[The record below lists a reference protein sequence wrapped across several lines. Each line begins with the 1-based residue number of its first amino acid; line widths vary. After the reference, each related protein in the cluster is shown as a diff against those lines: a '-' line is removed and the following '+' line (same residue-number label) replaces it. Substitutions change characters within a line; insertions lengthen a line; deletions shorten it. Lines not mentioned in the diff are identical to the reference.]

1 MALTARK
8 QLTYWGIAAA
18 VVLLA
23 LWLLGDILL
32 PFIIGGAIAYF
43 LDPVADWFERRGLSR
58 TLAVTIIALIATLLF
73 ALAVLLVIPT
83 LVAQATELVQQ
94 APELLRQLEG
104 SLTRSFPGLGEVE
117 PALQRSLQG
126 LGEFIRERGGDLIGG
141 VLVSARSLVGLFFF
155 LLIVPVVAFYMLL
168 DWDHMVAQVDAL
180 LPRQHQPTIRRLAS
194 EVDETLSGFLRGQ
207 ATVMLIVGVYYAGAL
222 MIAGLNFGL
231 VVGFLAGLVSFI
243 PYVGAIVG
251 GGLALGLA
259 LFQFWGEW
267 PMIAVIAAIFLSGQV
282 LEGNVLTPK
291 LVGDSVGLHPVWLLV
306 ALSAFGAAF
315 GFVGLLAA
323 VPLAAVL
330 GVLTRFGIE
339 RYLASTLYQGTDA
352 AEPGA
357 ASGPAPPT
365 DPAAGPAPG
374 SAAAPVPRPTPPA
387 GPPPPAR
394 ARRAS

>member
-1 MALTARK
+1 MALSSRK
-8 QLTYWGIAAA
+8 QLTYWGLTAAA
-18 VVLLA
+18 VLGV

-32 PFIIGGAIAYF
+32 PFIIGSAVAYF

-58 TLAVTIIALIATLLF
+58 TVAVTLIALAATLVF
-73 ALAVLLVIPT
+73 AVIVLLVIPA
-83 LVAQATELVQQ
+83 LVGQAAALVQQ
-94 APELLRQLEG
+94 APDLLSQLEEQ
-104 SLTRSFPGLGEVE
+104 LTLRFPSLGEVE
-117 PALQRSLQG
+117 PFLERSLTDIG
-126 LGEFIRERGGDLIGG
+126 AFISERGGQLIGG

-168 DWDHMVAQVDAL
+168 DWDRMVTQVDRL
-180 LPRQHQPTIRRLAS
+180 LPREHAPTIRRLAR
-194 EVDETLSGFLRGQ
+194 EVDDTLSGFLRGQ
-207 ATVMLIVGVYYAGAL
+207 GTVMLLVGLYYAAAL

-267 PMIAVIAAIFLSGQV
+267 TMIAIVAGIFVSGQV

-291 LVGDSVGLHPVWLLV
+291 LVGSSVGLHPVWLLL

-330 GVLTRFGIE
+330 GVLVRFSIE
-339 RYLASTLYQGTDA
+339 RYRESTLYTGVGG
-352 AEPGA
+352 AEPDLPRP
-357 ASGPAPPT
+357 PAPSSAV
-365 DPAAGPAPG
+365 PAADAPPMPRPAPER
-374 SAAAPVPRPTPPA
+374 PRT
-387 GPPPPAR
+387 